1 MAEKKQGGEI
11 VRVIILCVF
20 WYIVSSS
27 NNVVGKTILNE
38 FPYPM
43 TVTMVQLV
51 SITLYSGP
59 VLKWMRVRKRTDISW
74 PYYKKIILPLALGKF
89 LSSVS
94 SHVSIWKVPV
104 SYAHTVKATM
114 PLFTVLLARII
125 FREKQ
130 SMKVYMSLV
139 PIVLGV
145 AIATITEISF
155 DVIGLAAAL
164 LATCGFSLQNI
175 FSKKVL
181 LDTGI
186 HHLRLLHLL
195 GKLSLF
201 MFLPIWIFSDG
212 YTIAIDS
219 SWFKRR
225 EPVETFFLLFLDG
238 MLNWLQ
244 NLLAFTILHYVT
256 PLTYA
261 VANCSKRI
269 TVIAVSLI
277 MLRNPVTV
285 TNVLGMLLA
294 ILGVLA
300 YNKAKYDANK
310 AKKRAAAL
318 PLSQVS
324 SSKPLHIYSGMH
336 TSQQPVQNH
345 PAYLY
350 TYSNG
355 IPASGSHDVQNA
367 GNAATPIMAHGEL
380 MAGQVVVL
388 QDGQLRCSF
397 SKSST
402 TSPTS
407 GGVALRA

>member
-175 FSKKVL
+175 FSKK
-181 LDTGI
+181 
-186 HHLRLLHLL
+186 
-195 GKLSLF
+195 
-201 MFLPIWIFSDG
+201 
-212 YTIAIDS
+212 
-219 SWFKRR
+219 FKRR

-367 GNAATPIMAHGEL
+367 GNAATPIMAHGVRL
-380 MAGQVVVL
+380 ANGHPGVMSYDTFVANNLNIGPSVN
-388 QDGQLRCSF
+388 SMSHP
-397 SKSST
+397 SKNNENRIV
-402 TSPTS
+402 TSKQN
-407 GGVALRA
+407 VII